1 MGGLYIH
8 HWEGEDYATP
18 TENYN
23 QTIDVYVG
31 NVQNGIDGIMI
42 DSFFMEYN
50 NTTQEPNPRLPVIVD
65 NQTSPTARYPV
76 TLKNINAYYY
86 ISGTTAGSVY
96 PVVIEY
102 TTQGMSGWPGYKKM
116 IYVFQGY
123 ENDTTTNQTIPWPT
137 NGPPHNNTLGFNTT
151 PAINANSIGLIITAS
166 TSGLTIIAP
175 SSKTTYSGV
184 VIVEVY

>member
-1 MGGLYIH
+1 
-8 HWEGEDYATP
+8 
-18 TENYN
+18 
-23 QTIDVYVG
+23 
-31 NVQNGIDGIMI
+31 
-42 DSFFMEYN
+42 MEYN

-65 NQTSPTARYPV
+65 NQTSNSTRYPV
-76 TLKNINAYYY
+76 TFKNINAYYY

-102 TTQGMSGWPGYKKM
+102 TTQGTSGWPGYKKM
-116 IYVFQGY
+116 MYVFQGY

-137 NGPPHNNTLGFNTT
+137 NGPPHNNTLGFSAT
-151 PAINANSIGLIITAS
+151 PAITANTKVLTITAS

-184 VIVEVY
+184 VIVEGY